1 MIFEPAPPNDFA
13 EFINTYY
20 ERCRRVVPEIE
31 AIGGKWEFEDLL
43 PGMSDFDYRFI
54 YADGMTAADW
64 CRAADAV
71 GEVHLELCVSQPD
84 WARKLEHL
92 PGGNLTWEE
101 LSNPTGY
108 CPEYRQWHFY
118 HTAAPDRLKDV
129 EDGFAA
135 RGWSEADERYHLGK
149 FLAYYGPYDREL
161 NPAINLGSYESKYP
175 LHSRLMHYLPP
186 PVQSAIS
193 ILRQETLVGKLEALR
208 LACDMFPETSVFAE
222 ALDIIGR
229 HYEVGALYE
238 DPALAQLEQRLLEGI
253 QTVGRHLADAI
264 TILPD
269 AVRTGPEQWRDALN
283 DLPVD
288 LGRTVFDSIK
298 WARLTKGRFYFY
310 VNAPSFF
317 DTTWLIQSELDRLGE
332 LFFRTPLCAFWEL
345 TTGEKTDNPVEIV
358 PRLAPDILPQEEV
371 ECVLTVVSISTGRQ
385 EGNALELAR
394 QAVEV
399 FNGFYHALHKIAETA
414 LQT

>member
-1 MIFEPAPPNDFA
+1 MTFEPAPPNHFA

-20 ERCRRVVPEIE
+20 ERCRRVVPQIE

-43 PGMSDFDYRFI
+43 PGMSDFDYRFV

-71 GEVHLELCVSQPD
+71 GEVHLDLCVSQPD

-101 LSNPTGY
+101 LSRPASY
-108 CPEYRQWHFY
+108 CPEYKQWRFY
-118 HTAAPDRLKDV
+118 HTAAPGRLREV
-129 EDGFAA
+129 EESFSS
-135 RGWSEADERYHLGK
+135 RSWSQADERYHLGK

-161 NPAINLGSYESKYP
+161 DPAINLGPYENKYP

-186 PVQSAIS
+186 PVQSGIS
-193 ILRQETLVGKLEALR
+193 ILRQETLVGQLEALR
-208 LACDMFPETSVFAE
+208 LACDMFPETTVFAE

-229 HYEVGALYE
+229 HYEVAELYE
-238 DPALAQLEQRLLEGI
+238 DPALAQLEQRLFAGI

-269 AVRTGPEQWRDALN
+269 AARTGPEQWREALN

-310 VNAPSFF
+310 VNVPSFF

-332 LFFRTPLCAFWEL
+332 LFFRIPLCAFWEL

-358 PRLAPDILPQEEV
+358 PRLAPDILTQEEV
-371 ECVLTVVSISTGRQ
+371 ECVLAAVRISTDWQ
-385 EGNALELAR
+385 EGEELEMAR

-399 FNGFYHALHKIAETA
+399 FDGFYHALHKLAEIATEA
-414 LQT
+414 